1 MISIDGS
8 EMGRKGHSKLNCIEA
23 VRDHL
28 DRELNKRQREFCT
41 VLYISWLIRKW
52 NHFVIVTLI

>member
-1 MISIDGS
+1 
-8 EMGRKGHSKLNCIEA
+8 MGRKGNSKLNCIEA